1 MVLNLGPHHPST
13 HGVLRILLELDGET
27 VVRATPELGYLH
39 TGIEKSAE
47 GLTYTQAIS
56 LFDRTDYLAPLSN
69 NLGYVMAVEKLLDI
83 EEVPPRAQYLRVL
96 LVELQR
102 VASHL
107 VWLGTQA
114 LDLGAISV
122 FLYCFREREQIT
134 DVFEL
139 VSGARMMTG
148 YIRVGGLAQDVPNGF
163 EERVRG
169 VLDTLPA
176 RIDEYEQM
184 LTQNRIWVQ
193 RTRGIGVL
201 SPEDAIDLGV
211 SGPTLRGS
219 GVDWD
224 IRRSHPYCGYERFQ
238 FDVPLGTTGDVYDR
252 YLCRVQEMRES
263 LGIVEQALEG
273 LPNGPV
279 SIDDRKVVPPPREE
293 LPSSMEALIH
303 HFKLWTEGFRPPV
316 GEVYV
321 TIEGPRGEL
330 GYYLVSD
337 GSAKPYRV
345 RIRPPSFA
353 NLQAL
358 SRMVE
363 GHLLADV
370 VATLASIDIVLGEV
384 DR

>member
-1 MVLNLGPHHPST
+1 M
-13 HGVLRILLELDGET
+13 DGET

-39 TGIEKSAE
+39 TGIEKTAE
-47 GLTYTQAIS
+47 TLTYTQAIS

-69 NLGYVMAVEKLLDI
+69 NLGYVLAVEKLLGI
-83 EEVPPRAQYLRVL
+83 EEVPPRAEYLRVM

-102 VASHL
+102 IASHL

-114 LDLGAISV
+114 LELGAVSV

-134 DVFEL
+134 ELFEL
-139 VSGARMMTG
+139 LSGARMMTG
-148 YIRVGGLAQDVPNGF
+148 YIRVGGLAQELPDGF
-163 EERVRG
+163 EKRVLG
-169 VLDTLPA
+169 ILETFPT

-184 LTQNRIWVQ
+184 LTQNPIWLQ

-201 SPEDAIDLGV
+201 SAEDAIDLGV

-224 IRRSHPYCGYERFQ
+224 IRRSHPYCGYEQFQ
-238 FDVPLGTTGDVYDR
+238 FDVPLGSAGDVYDR

-273 LPNGPV
+273 LPGGPV
-279 SIDDRKVVPPPREE
+279 SIDDRKLVPPPRDE
-293 LPSSMEALIH
+293 LATSMEALIH

-321 TIEGPRGEL
+321 SIEGPRGEL

-370 VATLASIDIVLGEV
+370 VATLASIDFILGEV